1 MKEIPRISESEWEV
15 MKVLWSSN
23 HPRTAN
29 EISEILVSDINWSPK
44 TVRTLI
50 TRLVDKQ
57 AVGIDQSGKSY
68 LYFPLIDKEQGLQIE
83 TRSFLKRMKGIG
95 LKPILAQFINEQ
107 KLSEQD
113 IMELRKLL
121 DQRGR

>member
-15 MKVLWSSN
+15 MKVLWSSAF
-23 HPRTAN
+23 PRTAN
-29 EISEILVSDINWSPK
+29 EISDILKSDFNWSPK

-50 TRLVDKQ
+50 SRLVHKK
-57 AVGIDQSGKSY
+57 AVGIDQSGKTY
-68 LYFPLIDKEQGLQIE
+68 LYFPLINKEQGLHIE
-83 TRSFLKRMKGIG
+83 TQSFLKRVKGIG
-95 LKPILAQFINEQ
+95 LKPILVQFINEQ

-113 IMELRKLL
+113 IMELRNLL